1 MTCIGIKVRAC
12 LPRGRALSLVVKC
25 STRTQDMQTTWLSKV
40 LRGQEKHKSHKAR
53 CSPCNINHPNGVLFS
68 WTEDST
74 GCVKVPRTS
83 SKAKQRR
90 WKHKPAEWHVIVHKS
105 GAVEKWHAFVSSC
118 IAVFAIRMHF
128 FRHIRGTSEFA
139 MQDSVFRTTNY
150 WFILRSKELNYTIL
164 LSCTLISSI

>member
-40 LRGQEKHKSHKAR
+40 LGGQEKHKSHKAR

-68 WTEDST
+68 WTEEST

-90 WKHKPAEWHVIVHKS
+90 WKHIPSEWHVIVHKS
-105 GAVEKWHAFVSSC
+105 GAVEKWHAFMSSR
-118 IAVFAIRMHF
+118 IVVFAIRMHF
-128 FRHIRGTSEFA
+128 FYTSEA
-139 MQDSVFRTTNY
+139 HRNSPCKTVFSQRQ
-150 WFILRSKELNYTIL
+150 IIGL
-164 LSCTLISSI
+164 LCPACNWITRYFFLAA